1 MELCKKQKVLSQLPA
16 GSLKFIFNFQH
27 FEKKMSLMGP
37 VFRNYRPR
45 KMYLNKSLK
54 CHVSGQSWT
63 FNMLNVPKYS

>member
-37 VFRNYRPR
+37 VF
-45 KMYLNKSLK
+45 
-54 CHVSGQSWT
+54 
-63 FNMLNVPKYS
+63 PKL